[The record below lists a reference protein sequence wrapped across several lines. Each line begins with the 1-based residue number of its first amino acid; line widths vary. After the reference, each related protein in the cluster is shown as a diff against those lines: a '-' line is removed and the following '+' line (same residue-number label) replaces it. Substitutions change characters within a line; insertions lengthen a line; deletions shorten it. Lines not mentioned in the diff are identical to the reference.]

1 MQRRLLRYIKGLM
14 TLVLLFTMGGAL
26 QAQDHLLV
34 YRKGGKTDS
43 LLLAKVARIAHQR
56 TDLQGTKQ
64 NDYVSMLVTLT
75 DGGKRQYLLSDLD
88 SVIMQRGDNRYR
100 LTCFYGA
107 MNTGETPAAKQRRTS
122 LHGNFTVKATP
133 VDFYW
138 DSKDKLY
145 LDDNRVD
152 TLTKVSADSATASFY
167 FGGAKLEADSY
178 TVYYKG
184 QLETAA
190 YNQVRVAKEQTQT
203 LPDNSKHIALSG
215 DCGTATATKQDDG
228 TYKFTLTHHAAYLC
242 FLPSIGNDL
251 KRTVLK
257 QITVRSDSA
266 IAGLFTLSSKG
277 IKALSDTTHAITLK
291 TGDFVLPKSTDQ
303 SAAAY
308 LVLAPKNGATRL
320 TATFTVY
327 DTLLKSTGTV
337 TKVFDLST
345 VNPNTV
351 YVVKAI
357 LNNYVIDLGPVKVLN
372 HNLGATAPE
381 EPGAFYAYG
390 ETKDKASYWTN
401 NYSYQG
407 KRIADDI
414 KGTKYDVAQTL
425 LGGLFSLPNLQEA
438 RTLIDSCTY
447 TSTTING
454 RNGLL
459 LTSKKN
465 SNTVFLP
472 FAGCRD
478 GSYVYDNNSEGWL
491 TISTMTE
498 ATGIKRWQYHIASST
513 NAMQVGDGNQYVG
526 ISVRPV
532 ISKERLQLDGT
543 PLLVTTDSAQLTYR
557 QGKATLYGTLGEL
570 AASKTTLK
578 VGFVTSTKPG
588 ATIKDDTVVTLDVA
602 AKGSFSKTVD
612 IPAGTAL
619 YYKAYVQA
627 GDSVSYGR
635 ERQTGL
641 AAVDLGLPSGT
652 KWANANVYA
661 SSPELMGQMYAY
673 GDTAVK
679 QTFTTA
685 NYRWI
690 DRSTYLLPDNLR
702 DIQATRNDPISKA
715 LGGVWMTP
723 NETDMNELINNC
735 SFTDVSLHGMPGQEV
750 KSKKNSATIFL
761 PKSGYKDTQSQN
773 YGTGIDLQSSNIRSY
788 ASSDSYEL
796 NNGSV
801 NYGGKRTYGYSARAV
816 WKTNAKAANGTPL
829 FIRTLPARK
838 QYDGKTETDTLV
850 AVVRNISN
858 GGTGNTLGFVYWP
871 STPTRDKGT
880 TVKDLTADKDDYI
893 TTVIRPTEAGQTI
906 HFCAFVNNGKETVYG
921 DTLDITTVG
930 LVDLGLSVKWANVNL
945 GSANE
950 GDPGTYYTFGGTKPF
965 RRTGSHR
972 IYGKS
977 IEVGSPYDAATNEWG
992 TAYRMPSQKECEE
1005 LISNCTWTK
1014 ATRNGVDGYL
1024 LTSKKTGYT
1033 DKSIF
1038 IPYCGWYSGSPACI
1052 NSYNTVGCFWTSTIN
1067 PSNNNQAVDLATDQ
1081 SSKLFMT
1088 NPINDR
1094 GIPIRAV
1101 SPSTATV
1108 TTLSASRT
1116 FTSDVESD
1124 ILNGYALNLPTS
1136 AKVGFL
1142 FGDKDAVKNHTIT
1155 MTEVSGS
1162 VNGKYTLEKTGLEAG
1177 KTYYYCAA
1185 YTDGT
1190 NTVYGELDSLTT
1202 VSYVDLG
1209 LPSKTLWA
1217 NVNVGAANPLDYGEY
1232 YAWGETKPKDS
1243 YYLSNYAY
1251 YKDGAYQ
1258 MIGYKDKN
1266 SDGSNCYNIA
1276 GTEYD
1281 AATVNYTGYACTPT
1295 QPQCLELVKNCT
1307 WTHVTINGV
1316 GAIKFTSKVHPDRYI
1331 LLPDAGRYSADS
1343 HETNYG
1349 AYMTATG
1356 YDGYY
1361 SYQTNDFWTPNYS
1374 GGPQCGTGNKNNK
1387 YYGMTVRPVLRKNV
1401 SIIDNRYVYLTT
1413 NSCYEQIGATTATLY
1428 GTMKITNAT
1437 GVTYGFILG
1446 DSLNI
1451 DATHNAQMVAAT
1463 NVDANGK
1470 YSVDASFG
1478 TAKFYRA
1485 YVKVGDNY
1493 VYGKTKII
1501 SAAKIL
1507 AIVFNNDS
1515 SLVLSN
1521 DNMSVKKIGKPT
1533 TVWDDTYHRY
1543 VADLSANTIGN
1554 SPANFYR
1561 VYLGDDQTPFQ
1572 KSFSLEVLMNPAATT
1587 SSEADAVS
1595 TFEWGGFGIGM
1606 SSGKWYTTARF
1617 NGSYQNLYGDAPT
1630 ANQWTHAVMS
1640 WDKDKGTLTFYVNG
1654 TLVATKTVSGMMQ
1667 QSSYKYMAVGGNPD
1681 SGYESA
1687 SNGWSGKIGFANI
1700 YDQTLSA
1707 DEVKTLYS
1715 NLTK

>member
-14 TLVLLFTMGGAL
+14 TLVLLITMGGAL

-34 YRKGGKTDS
+34 YRKGGQTDS

-122 LHGNFTVKATP
+122 LHGNFTVKETP

-266 IAGLFTLSSKG
+266 IAGLFTLSSEG
-277 IKALSDTTHAITLK
+277 IKPLSDTTHCITLK

-337 TKVFDLST
+337 TKIFDLST

-351 YVVKAI
+351 YVVKAN
-357 LNNYVIDLGPVKVLN
+357 LSNYVVDLGPVKVMN
-372 HNLGATAPE
+372 HNLGAASPE

-390 ETKDKASYWTN
+390 ETKDKASYTSG
-401 NYSYQG
+401 NYTYQG

-414 KGTKYDVAQTL
+414 KGTQYDVAQTL
-425 LGGLFSLPNLQEA
+425 LGGLFSLPNLQET

-447 TSTTING
+447 TSMTVNG
-454 RNGLL
+454 RKGLL
-459 LTSKKN
+459 LTSKQN

-478 GSYVYDNNSEGWL
+478 RSYDYSNNSEGWF

-498 ATGIKRWQYHIASST
+498 ATGIKRWQYHVTSSK
-513 NAMQVGDGNQYVG
+513 NEIQVGDGNQYVG

-532 ISKERLQLDGT
+532 ISKDRVQLDGT
-543 PLLVTTDSAQLTYR
+543 PLLVTTDSAQWTY
-557 QGKATLYGTLGEL
+557 GKETATLYGTLGEL
-570 AASKTTLK
+570 AVSKTTLK

-588 ATIKDDTVVTLDVA
+588 ATIKDGTVVTLDVA

-612 IPAGTAL
+612 IPTGTAL

-702 DIQATRNDPISKA
+702 NIQATRNDPISKA

-723 NETDMNELINNC
+723 TYTDMQELQSNC
-735 SFTDVSLHGMPGQEV
+735 SFTNTSLHGMPGQEI

-761 PKSGYKDTQSQN
+761 PNSGWKGSSSQD
-773 YGTGIDLQSSNIRSY
+773 YTGGIYETGATINDGRS
-788 ASSDSYEL
+788 EQFRKMT
-796 NNGSV
+796 NGGPGI
-801 NYGGKRTYGYSARAV
+801 GGCADGHTARAV
-816 WKTNAKAANGTPL
+816 WKTNATAANGLPL
-829 FIRTLPARK
+829 FIRTMPARK

-850 AVVRNISN
+850 AVVRNITN
-858 GGTGNTLGFVYWP
+858 GGTGNSLGFVYWP
-871 STPTRDKGT
+871 STTTRDKGT
-880 TVKDLTADKDDYI
+880 VVSDLTADKDEYI
-893 TTVIRPTEAGQTI
+893 STVITPATAGQTI
-906 HFCAFVNNGKETVYG
+906 RFCAYINNGKETVYG
-921 DTLDITTVG
+921 DSLDITTVG

-950 GDPGTYYTFGGTKPF
+950 GDAGTYYTYGGTKPF

-1038 IPYCGWYSGSPACI
+1038 IPFSGWYQGNNAYISNF
-1052 NSYNTVGCFWTSTIN
+1052 NSVGCFWTSTIN
-1067 PSNNNQAVDLATDQ
+1067 PSDNNSAIDLATDQ
-1081 SSKLFMT
+1081 SSKLYLY

-1217 NVNVGAANPLDYGEY
+1217 NVNVGAVNPLNYGDH
-1232 YAWGETKPKDS
+1232 YAWGETRPKDS
-1243 YYLSNYAY
+1243 YYENNYAY
-1251 YKDGAYQ
+1251 YKDGKYQ
-1258 MIGYKDKN
+1258 KIGTKDKN
-1266 SDGSNCYNIA
+1266 SGEETCYSIY
-1276 GTEYD
+1276 GTDYD
-1281 AATVNYTGYACTPT
+1281 AATANMGSNACTPT
-1295 QPQCLELVKNCT
+1295 QTQCLELINNCT
-1307 WTHVTINGV
+1307 WTRVTINGV
-1316 GAIKFTSKVHPDRYI
+1316 GAWKVANKTNADNYI
-1331 LLPDAGRYSADS
+1331 LLPDAGRQEGEDFRSGNGY
-1343 HETNYG
+1343 
-1349 AYMTATG
+1349 YMTAFG
-1356 YDGYY
+1356 YDG
-1361 SYQTNDFWTPNYS
+1361 SQLNDFYLTS
-1374 GGPQCGTGNKNNK
+1374 SSKQASTGNRNYKC
-1387 YYGMTVRPVLRKNV
+1387 YGMTVRPVLSKNAT
-1401 SIIDNRYVYLTT
+1401 IIDNRYVYLTT
-1413 NSCYEQIGATTATLY
+1413 DSCSEKIGATTATLY
-1428 GTMKITNAT
+1428 GTMRTTNAT
-1437 GVTYGFILG
+1437 GVTYGFVLG

-1451 DATHNAQMVAAT
+1451 DATHKAQIITAT
-1463 NVDANGK
+1463 NADNNGK
-1470 YSVDASFG
+1470 FSVDATFG

-1485 YVKVGDNY
+1485 YVKVGDTY
-1493 VYGKTKII
+1493 LYGKTKVI
-1501 SAAKIL
+1501 SAAKVL
-1507 AIVFNNDS
+1507 AVVFNNDN

-1617 NGSYQNLYGDAPT
+1617 NGYYQNLYG
-1630 ANQWTHAVMS
+1630 
-1640 WDKDKGTLTFYVNG
+1640 
-1654 TLVATKTVSGMMQ
+1654 
-1667 QSSYKYMAVGGNPD
+1667 
-1681 SGYESA
+1681 E
-1687 SNGWSGKIGFANI
+1687 
-1700 YDQTLSA
+1700 
-1707 DEVKTLYS
+1707 
-1715 NLTK
+1715 

>member
-1 MQRRLLRYIKGLM
+1 MHLIMQRRLLRYIKGLL
-14 TLVLLFTMGGAL
+14 TLVLLFTMGGTL

-34 YRKGGKTDS
+34 YRKGGQTDS

-75 DGGKRQYLLSDLD
+75 NGEKHQYLLTDLD

-107 MNTGETPAAKQRRTS
+107 MNTGEAPSAKQRRTS

-184 QLETAA
+184 QLETTA

-215 DCGTATATKQDDG
+215 DCGTATATKQEDG
-228 TYKFTLTHHAAYLC
+228 TYKFTLTHHATYLC

-266 IAGLFTLSSKG
+266 IAGLFTLSAGG
-277 IKALSDTTHAITLK
+277 IKPLSDTTHCITLK
-291 TGDFVLPKSTDQ
+291 TGDFVLPKNTDQ

-308 LVLAPKNGATRL
+308 MVLAPKNGATRL

-327 DTLLKSTGTV
+327 DTQLKSTGTV
-337 TKVFDLST
+337 TKIFDLAT

-351 YVVKAI
+351 YVVKAN
-357 LNNYVIDLGPVKVLN
+357 LSNYVVDLGPVKVMN

-390 ETKDKASYWTN
+390 ETKDKADYSAS
-401 NYSYQG
+401 NYTYQG

-414 KGTKYDVAQTL
+414 KGTKYDAARAL

-447 TSTTING
+447 TSTTVNG

-459 LTSKKN
+459 LTSKQN

-478 GSYVYDNNSEGWL
+478 GSNMYSNNSEGWL

-532 ISKERLQLDGT
+532 ISKGRLQLDGT
-543 PLLVTTDSAQLTYR
+543 PLLVTTDSAQLTYS

-578 VGFVTSTKPG
+578 AGFVTSTQPG
-588 ATIKDDTVVTLDVA
+588 ATLKDGTVVTLDVA

-612 IPAGTAL
+612 IPTGTAL

-641 AAVDLGLPSGT
+641 VAVDLGLPSGT
-652 KWANANVYA
+652 KWANANAYA
-661 SSPELMGQMYAY
+661 SSPELTGQFFAFA
-673 GDTAVK
+673 DPAIK
-679 QTFTTA
+679 QTFSTS

-702 DIQATRNDPISKA
+702 DVQATRYDPINQT

-723 NETDMNELINNC
+723 SYADMQELQSNC
-735 SFTDVSLHGMPGQEV
+735 SFTNTSLHGMPGQEV

-761 PKSGYKDTQSQN
+761 PFSGWKSSSSQN
-773 YGTGIDLQSSNIRSY
+773 YAGAIYDTGATINDGSSNQFQKLTNNGPGTGGCAD
-788 ASSDSYEL
+788 
-796 NNGSV
+796 GH
-801 NYGGKRTYGYSARAV
+801 TARAV
-816 WKTNAKAANGTPL
+816 WKTNATAANGTPL

-838 QYDGKTETDTLV
+838 QYDGKTETDTLF
-850 AVVRNISN
+850 AVVRNIAN
-858 GGTGNTLGFVYWP
+858 GGTSNTLGFVYWP
-871 STPTRDKGT
+871 STTTRDKGT
-880 TVKDLTADKDDYI
+880 VVSNLTADKGEYI
-893 TTVIRPTEAGQTI
+893 STVITPTTAGQTI
-906 HFCAFVNNGKETVYG
+906 RFCAFVNNGTETVYG
-921 DTLDITTVG
+921 DSLDITTVG

-945 GSANE
+945 GAVNE
-950 GDPGTYYTFGGTKPF
+950 GDPGTYYTYGGTKPY
-965 RRTGSHR
+965 RRVEKHPV
-972 IYGKS
+972 YGKD
-977 IEVGSPYDAATNEWG
+977 IEIGSPYDAATNNWG
-992 TAYRMPSQKECEE
+992 ASYRLPSQTECQE
-1005 LISNCTWTK
+1005 LIDNCNWTET
-1014 ATRNGVDGYL
+1014 TRNGVNGWL
-1024 LTSKKTGYT
+1024 ITSKKDGYT

-1038 IPYCGWYSGSPACI
+1038 LPKGGWYDSSPAYIGNYNSTECI
-1052 NSYNTVGCFWTSTIN
+1052 WTSTHTG
-1067 PSNNNQAVDLATDQ
+1067 SNQAVDMSNNGFYLY
-1081 SSKLFMT
+1081 
-1088 NPINDR
+1088 N
-1094 GIPIRAV
+1094 GIENLGVPIRPV
-1101 SPSTATV
+1101 SSSVTLVKTLAPARVITA
-1108 TTLSASRT
+1108 
-1116 FTSDVESD
+1116 DVEKD
-1124 ILNGYALNLPTS
+1124 VLNGFALNLPTN

-1142 FGDKDAVKNHTIT
+1142 FGGKEALKNHTAAL
-1155 MTEVSGS
+1155 TEVSGTI
-1162 VNGKYTLEKTGLEAG
+1162 NGKYSLEKTGLDMG
-1177 KTYYYCAA
+1177 TTYYYCAA

-1190 NTVYGELDSLTT
+1190 TTVYGDVDSLTT
-1202 VSYVDLG
+1202 IGYVDLD
-1209 LPSKTLWA
+1209 LPSGTLWA
-1217 NVNVGAANPLDYGEY
+1217 TTNVGAANPLTYGEY
-1232 YAWGETKPKDS
+1232 YAWGETKPKD
-1243 YYLSNYAY
+1243 YYEESNYAY
-1251 YKDGAYQ
+1251 YKDGKYQ
-1258 MIGYKDKN
+1258 TIGYKDKN
-1266 SDGSNCYNIA
+1266 SDGSSCYSIS

-1281 AATVNYTGYACTPT
+1281 AATANYMSYASTPT
-1295 QPQCLELVKNCT
+1295 QPQCNELVKNCT
-1307 WTHVTINGV
+1307 WTHVIYNGV
-1316 GAIKFTSKVHPDRYI
+1316 GAIKFSSKTHPDRFI
-1331 LLPDAGRYSADS
+1331 LLPDAGRYLSGGGYES
-1343 HETNYG
+1343 GYG
-1349 AYMTATG
+1349 CYMTATECNN
-1356 YDGYY
+1356 YHLY
-1361 SYQTNDFWTPNYS
+1361 DFWTTSNS
-1374 GGPQCGTGNKNNK
+1374 GGPQCGTGNYNNK
-1387 YYGMTVRPVLRKNV
+1387 YKGMTIRPVLRKNV

-1413 NSCYEQIGATTATLY
+1413 DSCYEQIGATTATLY
-1428 GTMKITNAT
+1428 GTMKTTNT
-1437 GVTYGFILG
+1437 TDGTYGFVLG

-1451 DATHNAQMVAAT
+1451 DATHNTKMVAAT
-1463 NVDANGK
+1463 NADTNGK

-1478 TAKFYRA
+1478 TAKFFRA
-1485 YVKVGDNY
+1485 YVKVGDTY
-1493 VYGKTKII
+1493 LYGKTKVI

-1507 AIVFNNDS
+1507 AVAFNNDN

-1654 TLVATKTVSGMMQ
+1654 TLVATKTVSGLMQ

-1687 SNGWSGKIGFANI
+1687 SNG
-1700 YDQTLSA
+1700 L
-1707 DEVKTLYS
+1707 ER
-1715 NLTK
+1715 

>member
-1 MQRRLLRYIKGLM
+1 MHLIMQRRLLRYIKGLL
-14 TLVLLFTMGGAL
+14 TLVLLFTMGGTL

-34 YRKGGKTDS
+34 YRKGGQTDS

-75 DGGKRQYLLSDLD
+75 NGEKHQYLLTDLD

-107 MNTGETPAAKQRRTS
+107 MNTGEAPSAKQRRTS

-184 QLETAA
+184 QLETTA

-215 DCGTATATKQDDG
+215 DCGTATATKQEDG
-228 TYKFTLTHHAAYLC
+228 TYKFTLTHHATYLC

-266 IAGLFTLSSKG
+266 IAGLFTLSAGG
-277 IKALSDTTHAITLK
+277 IKPLSDTTHCITLK
-291 TGDFVLPKSTDQ
+291 TGDFVLPKNTDQ

-308 LVLAPKNGATRL
+308 MVLAPKNGATRL

-327 DTLLKSTGTV
+327 DTQLKSTGTV
-337 TKVFDLST
+337 TKIFDLAT

-351 YVVKAI
+351 YVVKAN
-357 LNNYVIDLGPVKVLN
+357 LSNYVVDLGPVKVMN

-390 ETKDKASYWTN
+390 ETKDKADYSAS
-401 NYSYQG
+401 NYTYQG

-414 KGTKYDVAQTL
+414 KGTKYDAARAL

-447 TSTTING
+447 TSTTVNG

-459 LTSKKN
+459 LTSKQN

-478 GSYVYDNNSEGWL
+478 GSNMYSNNSEGWL

-532 ISKERLQLDGT
+532 ISKDRLQLDGT
-543 PLLVTTDSAQLTYR
+543 PLLVTTDSAQWTYSK
-557 QGKATLYGTLGEL
+557 GTATLFGTLGEL
-570 AASKTTLK
+570 AKSKTTLK
-578 VGFVTSTKPG
+578 VGFVTSTKSG
-588 ATIKDDTVVTLDVA
+588 ATIKDGTVVPLDVA
-602 AKGSFSKTVD
+602 SKGSFSKTVD
-612 IPAGTAL
+612 IPTGTAL

-641 AAVDLGLPSGT
+641 VAVDLGLPSGT
-652 KWANANVYA
+652 KWANANAYA
-661 SSPELMGQMYAY
+661 SSPELTGQFFAFA
-673 GDTAVK
+673 DPAIK
-679 QTFTTA
+679 QTFSTS

-702 DIQATRNDPISKA
+702 DVQATRYDPINQT

-723 NETDMNELINNC
+723 SYADMQELQSNC
-735 SFTDVSLHGMPGQEV
+735 SFTNTSLHGMPGQEV

-761 PKSGYKDTQSQN
+761 PFSGWKSSSSQN
-773 YGTGIDLQSSNIRSY
+773 YAGAIYDTGATINDGSSNQFQK
-788 ASSDSYEL
+788 L
-796 NNGSV
+796 TNNGPDT
-801 NYGGKRTYGYSARAV
+801 GGCADGHTARAV
-816 WKTNAKAANGTPL
+816 WKTNATAANGTPL

-838 QYDGKTETDTLV
+838 QYDGTTETDTLV
-850 AVVRNISN
+850 AVVRNITN
-858 GGTGNTLGFVYWP
+858 GGTGNSLGFVYWP
-871 STPTRDKGT
+871 TTTTRDKGT
-880 TVKDLTADKDDYI
+880 VVSNLTADKGEYI
-893 TTVIRPTEAGQTI
+893 STVITPTTAGQTI
-906 HFCAFVNNGKETVYG
+906 RFCAYINNGKETVYG
-921 DTLDITTVG
+921 DSLDITTVA

-945 GSANE
+945 GAVNE
-950 GDPGTYYTFGGTKPF
+950 GDPGTYYTFGGTKPY
-965 RRTGSHR
+965 RRIEKHAV
-972 IYGKS
+972 YGKD
-977 IEVGSPYDAATNEWG
+977 IEVGSRYDAATNDWG
-992 TAYRMPSQKECEE
+992 ASYRLPSQTECQE
-1005 LISNCTWTK
+1005 LIDNCNWTET
-1014 ATRNGVDGYL
+1014 TRNGVNGWL
-1024 LTSKKTGYT
+1024 ITSKKDGYT

-1038 IPYCGWYSGSPACI
+1038 LPKGGYYNNSPAYI
-1052 NSYNTVGCFWTSTIN
+1052 NNYNSNEYIWTSTHTG
-1067 PSNNNQAVDLATDQ
+1067 NNQAVDMTDK
-1081 SSKLFMT
+1081 SFSL
-1088 NPINDR
+1088 NNNIEAI
-1094 GIPIRAV
+1094 GEPIRPVSSSAV
-1101 SPSTATV
+1101 ALRTLAPSRSITA
-1108 TTLSASRT
+1108 
-1116 FTSDVESD
+1116 DVEKD
-1124 ILNGYALNLPTS
+1124 ILNGYAANLPAG

-1142 FGDKDAVKNHTIT
+1142 FGDSTSVKQHTAT
-1155 MTEVSGS
+1155 LEEVSGS
-1162 VNGKYTLEKTGLEAG
+1162 VNGRYSLEKTGLDMG
-1177 KTYYYCAA
+1177 TTYYYCAA

-1190 NTVYGELDSLTT
+1190 TTVYGDVDSLTT
-1202 VSYVDLG
+1202 IGYVDLD
-1209 LPSKTLWA
+1209 LPSGTLWA
-1217 NVNVGAANPLDYGEY
+1217 TTNVGAANPLTYGEY
-1232 YAWGETKPKDS
+1232 YAWGETKPKD
-1243 YYLSNYAY
+1243 YYEESNYAY
-1251 YKDGAYQ
+1251 YKDGKYQ
-1258 MIGYKDKN
+1258 TIGYKDKN
-1266 SDGSNCYNIA
+1266 SDGSSCYSIS

-1281 AATVNYTGYACTPT
+1281 AATANYMSYASTPT

-1316 GAIKFTSKVHPDRYI
+1316 GAIKFTSKVHPNRYI

-1356 YDGYY
+1356 YEGYY

-1387 YYGMTVRPVLRKNV
+1387 YYGMTIRPVLRKNF

-1413 NSCYEQIGATTATLY
+1413 DSCYEQIGATTATLY

-1437 GVTYGFILG
+1437 GVSYGFVLG
-1446 DSLNI
+1446 DSVNI
-1451 DATHNAQMVAAT
+1451 DATHKAQMVTTT
-1463 NVDANGK
+1463 NVDANGR
-1470 YSVDASFG
+1470 YSVDATFG

-1485 YVKVGDNY
+1485 YVKVGDTY
-1493 VYGKTKII
+1493 LYGKTKVI

-1507 AIVFNNDS
+1507 AVAFNNDN

-1654 TLVATKTVSGMMQ
+1654 TLVATKTVSGLMQ

>member
-1 MQRRLLRYIKGLM
+1 MQRRLLRYIKGLL

-43 LLLAKVARIAHQR
+43 LLLSKVARIAHQR

-75 DGGKRQYLLSDLD
+75 NGEKHQYLLTDLD

-266 IAGLFTLSSKG
+266 IAGLFTLSSEG
-277 IKALSDTTHAITLK
+277 IKPLSDTTHCITLK
-291 TGDFVLPKSTDQ
+291 TGDFVLPKNTDQ

-308 LVLAPKNGATRL
+308 MVLAPKNGATRL

-337 TKVFDLST
+337 TKIFDLAT

-351 YVVKAI
+351 YVVKAN
-357 LNNYVIDLGPVKVLN
+357 LNNYVVDLGPVKVMN

-414 KGTKYDVAQTL
+414 KGTKYDAAQTL
-425 LGGLFSLPNLQEA
+425 LGGLFMLPNLQEA
-438 RTLIDSCTY
+438 RTLVDSCTY
-447 TSTTING
+447 TSTTVNG

-459 LTSKKN
+459 LTSKQNKN
-465 SNTVFLP
+465 TIFLP
-472 FAGCRD
+472 FAGNRS
-478 GSYVYDNNSEGWL
+478 GTYVYYNNSEGWL

-498 ATGIKRWQYHIASST
+498 ATGIKRWQYHVNAST
-513 NAMQVGDGNQYVG
+513 NEIQVGDGNQYVG

-532 ISKERLQLDGT
+532 ISKDRVQLDGT
-543 PLLVTTDSAQLTYR
+543 PLLVTTDSAQLSYS

-578 VGFVTSTKPG
+578 VGFVTSNKPG
-588 ATIKDDTVVTLDVA
+588 ATLKDGTVVTLDVA

-641 AAVDLGLPSGT
+641 APVDLGLPSGT

-679 QTFTTA
+679 QTFSTD

-702 DIQATRNDPISKA
+702 NIQATRNDPINKA

-788 ASSDSYEL
+788 ASSDSYKL

-850 AVVRNISN
+850 AVVRNITN
-858 GGTGNTLGFVYWP
+858 GGTGNSLGFVYWP
-871 STPTRDKGT
+871 STTTRDKGT
-880 TVKDLTADKDDYI
+880 VVSDLTADKDEYI
-893 TTVIRPTEAGQTI
+893 STVITPATAGQTI
-906 HFCAFVNNGKETVYG
+906 RFCAYINNGKETVYG
-921 DTLDITTVG
+921 DSLDITTVG

-1014 ATRNGVDGYL
+1014 ATRNGISGYL

-1038 IPYCGWYSGSPACI
+1038 IPFSGWYQGNNAYISNF
-1052 NSYNTVGCFWTSTIN
+1052 NSVGCFWTSTIN
-1067 PSNNNQAVDLATDQ
+1067 PSDNNSAIDLATDQ
-1081 SSKLFMT
+1081 SSKLYLY

-1217 NVNVGAANPLDYGEY
+1217 NVNVGAVNPLNYGDH
-1232 YAWGETKPKDS
+1232 YAWGETRPKDS
-1243 YYLSNYAY
+1243 YYENNYAY
-1251 YKDGAYQ
+1251 YKDGKYQ
-1258 MIGYKDKN
+1258 KIGTKDKN
-1266 SDGSNCYNIA
+1266 SGEETCYSIY
-1276 GTEYD
+1276 GTDYD
-1281 AATVNYTGYACTPT
+1281 AASANMGSNACTPT
-1295 QPQCLELVKNCT
+1295 QTQCLELINNCT
-1307 WTHVTINGV
+1307 WTRVTINGV
-1316 GAIKFTSKVHPDRYI
+1316 GAWKVANKTNADNYI
-1331 LLPDAGRYSADS
+1331 LLPDAGRQEGEDFRSGNGY
-1343 HETNYG
+1343 
-1349 AYMTATG
+1349 YMTAFG
-1356 YDGYY
+1356 YDG
-1361 SYQTNDFWTPNYS
+1361 SQLNDFYLTS
-1374 GGPQCGTGNKNNK
+1374 SSKQASTGNRNYKC
-1387 YYGMTVRPVLRKNV
+1387 YGMTVRPVLSKNAT
-1401 SIIDNRYVYLTT
+1401 IIDNRYVYLTT
-1413 NSCYEQIGATTATLY
+1413 DSCSEKIGATTATLY
-1428 GTMKITNAT
+1428 GTMRTTNAT
-1437 GVTYGFILG
+1437 GVTYGFVLG
-1446 DSLNI
+1446 DSTNI
-1451 DATHNAQMVAAT
+1451 DATHKSQIVTAT
-1463 NVDANGK
+1463 NADANGK

-1478 TAKFYRA
+1478 TAKFFRA
-1485 YVKVGDNY
+1485 YVKVGDTY
-1493 VYGKTKII
+1493 LYGKTKVI

-1507 AIVFNNDS
+1507 AVAFNNDN

-1533 TVWDDTYHRY
+1533 TVWDNTYHRY
-1543 VADLSANTIGN
+1543 VADLSTNTIGN
-1554 SPANFYR
+1554 STTNFYR

-1572 KSFSLEVLMNPAATT
+1572 KSFSLEVLMNAAATT
-1587 SSEADAVS
+1587 NSEADAVS

-1606 SSGKWYTTARF
+1606 SGSKWYTTARF
-1617 NGSYQNLYGDAPT
+1617 NNSYQNLYGGAPT

-1640 WDKDKGTLTFYVNG
+1640 WDKDKGTLTFYING
-1654 TLVATKTVSGMMQ
+1654 AQAATKTVSGTMQ
-1667 QSSYKYMAVGGNPD
+1667 QSSYKYMTIGGNPYYD
-1681 SGYESA
+1681 YESA

-1700 YDQTLSA
+1700 YDQALTA
-1707 DEVKTLYS
+1707 DEVKTLFD
-1715 NLTK
+1715 NLKK